1 MTKKEKKSALNEQR
15 PVGHMCEECP
25 NSLYSNKTICKNF
38 PENNREQYRSTN
50 FALTKSF
57 AFDIGKVLLK

>member
-1 MTKKEKKSALNEQR
+1 MKKAKKKSALNEQR

-38 PENNREQYRSTN
+38 PENNREQNRST
-50 FALTKSF
+50 FL
-57 AFDIGKVLLK
+57 